1 MSHKKE
7 TIVIEGMH
15 CASCVRTIER
25 SLSKVKGVK
34 EANVNLAT
42 GKATVTYDQ
51 TLSQRKDLD
60 AAIDRTG
67 YKAVDEGKA
76 HHNHQEMMREQ
87 EIKSLRPKII
97 AGTIAG
103 LLILWGSFPGLI
115 ETAPELLKNFYV
127 QLIIATPIQF
137 WAAWQFYKSTLK
149 ALRHRNA
156 NMDTLIAIGT
166 LVAYLYSAIITF
178 MPDLFMSI
186 EAEIMPYFD
195 VSVVVITLILLGR
208 YLEAVAK
215 KRTSQ
220 AIKNLMGLQAK
231 TARVIRNGE
240 TIDLPID
247 QVVKGDYIVVRP
259 GEKVPV
265 DGKIIEGTSAV
276 DESMVTGESMPS
288 TKKVGDQVIG
298 ATLNKS
304 GSFTLLAEKV
314 GSETML
320 AQIIKLVEDAQGSKA
335 PIQRMADVVSS
346 YFVPIVIM
354 IAIATFVVWYA
365 FGPNLNLTY
374 ALLNMVT
381 VLIIACPCAM
391 GLATPTAIMVG
402 TGRGAEKGILVKNAE
417 SLETAHKVNAII
429 FDKTGTLTNGQPVLT
444 DVIAWEKSEQEVLA
458 AAASVESLS
467 EHPLATAIVEGAKSK
482 NINLSKPMKFDSVSG
497 KGVSAVVEEN
507 TVAVGNRAMLLDQKI
522 IVSPEQEKILQQ
534 KESEGKTAMLVVIN
548 GQATGVVAVADTLR
562 PTSKEAVNQLMQLG
576 LKVFMITGD
585 NRRVAEAIA
594 KEVGIDPGN
603 VLSDVLPQNKESEVR
618 KLQRDGFH
626 VAMVGD
632 GINDAPALAAADNGI
647 AMGSGTDVAI
657 EAADITLINKDLRSV
672 ASAIQLSRKTMGTI
686 KMNLVWAFGYNTL
699 LVPVAAGILFPIWGI
714 LLSPIFASAAMAASS
729 ISVVLNSLLLKRSR
743 I

>member
-1 MSHKKE
+1 MNHKKE

-15 CASCVRTIER
+15 CASCVRMIER

-42 GKATVTYDQ
+42 SKANITYDPSIS
-51 TLSQRKDLD
+51 TRKDLE

-67 YKAVDEGKA
+67 YKASKVGED
-76 HHNHQEMMREQ
+76 HHNHQEMLREQ

-97 AGTIAG
+97 VGAVVG

-115 ETAPELLKNFYV
+115 ETAPEFLKNFYV
-127 QLIIATPIQF
+127 QLAIATPVQF
-137 WAAWQFYKSTLK
+137 WAAWQFYKSTAK
-149 ALRHRNA
+149 ALKHRNA

-166 LVAYLYSAIITF
+166 LVAYLYSAVITF
-178 MPDLFMSI
+178 LPDLFMNLG
-186 EAEIMPYFD
+186 AEIMPYFD

-208 YLEAVAK
+208 YLEAIAK

-220 AIKNLMGLQAK
+220 AIKNLMSLQAK
-231 TARVIRNGE
+231 TARVVRDGR
-240 TIDLPID
+240 TLDLPID
-247 QVVKGDYIVVRP
+247 QVIKGDHIVVRP
-259 GEKVPV
+259 GEKIPV
-265 DGKIIEGTSAV
+265 DGKIIEGSSAV

-304 GSFTLLAEKV
+304 GSFTFVAEKV

-320 AQIIKLVEDAQGSKA
+320 SQIIKLVEDAQGSKA
-335 PIQRMADVVSS
+335 PIQRLADVVSS

-354 IAIATFVVWYA
+354 IAIATFVVWYV
-365 FGPNLNLTY
+365 FGPNPNVTY

-381 VLIIACPCAM
+381 VLIVACPCAM

-417 SLETAHKVNAII
+417 ALETAHKVTAII

-444 DVIAWEKSEQEVLA
+444 DVVAWGKSEQEVLA
-458 AAASVESLS
+458 AAAAVESSS
-467 EHPLATAIVEGAKSK
+467 EHPLGMAIVDGAKSK
-482 NINLSKPMKFDSVSG
+482 DIKISKPTNFDSIPG
-497 KGVSAVVEEN
+497 KGVYADIDDVTVVI
-507 TVAVGNRAMLLDQKI
+507 GNRAMLLDQKI
-522 IVSPEQEKILQQ
+522 EITDEQEQALEQ
-534 KESEGKTAMLVVIN
+534 KETEGKTAMLVAIN
-548 GQATGVVAVADTLR
+548 GKTAGIVAVADTLR
-562 PTSKEAVNQLMQLG
+562 PTSKDAVDQLQKLG

-585 NRRVAEAIA
+585 NKRVAEAIA
-594 KEVGIDPGN
+594 REVGVKPEN
-603 VLSDVLPQNKESEVR
+603 VLSDVLPQHKENEVR
-618 KLQRDGFH
+618 KLQKAGYH

-657 EAADITLINKDLRSV
+657 EAADITLINKDLRSI
-672 ASAIQLSRKTMGTI
+672 AAAIQLSRKTMRTI

-699 LVPVAAGILFPIWGI
+699 LVPVAAGVLFPVWGI
-714 LLSPIFASAAMAASS
+714 LLNPIFASLAMAASS
-729 ISVVLNSLLLKRSR
+729 ISVVLNSLLLKKSK

>member
-1 MSHKKE
+1 MNHKKE

-42 GKATVTYDQ
+42 GKATITYDQ
-51 TLSQRKDLD
+51 TLSQRKELD

-67 YKAVDEGKA
+67 YIAVKEGEA

-97 AGTIAG
+97 AGTIVG

-156 NMDTLIAIGT
+156 NMDTLISIGT
-166 LVAYLYSAIITF
+166 VVAYLYSAIITF

-220 AIKNLMGLQAK
+220 AIKNLISLQAK

-247 QVVKGDYIVVRP
+247 QVVKGDHIVVRP
-259 GEKVPV
+259 GEKIPV
-265 DGKIIEGTSAV
+265 DGKIIDGTSAV
-276 DESMVTGESMPS
+276 DESMVTGESIPS

-335 PIQRMADVVSS
+335 PIQRMADMVSS

-354 IAIATFVVWYA
+354 VAIATFVVWYA
-365 FGPNLNLTY
+365 FGPNPNLTY

-444 DVIAWEKSEQEVLA
+444 DVIAWKKSEQEVLV

-467 EHPLATAIVEGAKSK
+467 EHPLAAAIVEGAKSK
-482 NINLSKPMKFDSVSG
+482 NISLSKPIKFDSVSG
-497 KGVSAVVEEN
+497 KGVSAVVEDN
-507 TVAVGNRAMLLDQKI
+507 TVVVGNRAMLLDQKI

-534 KESEGKTAMLVVIN
+534 KESEGKTAMLVAIN
-548 GQATGVVAVADTLR
+548 GQAAGIVAVADTLR

-576 LKVFMITGD
+576 LRVFMITGD

-594 KEVGIDPGN
+594 KEVGINPGN

-699 LVPVAAGILFPIWGI
+699 LVPVAAGVLFPIWGI